1 MEAPNRLTEAVQELR
16 RLMDLKDVQEDA
28 LKSTNKLLKELKE
41 RVIPKIMEDG
51 EIEQARIEKAGTVSI
66 TQQLYVSMTPA
77 SDEDAE
83 APFYDWARENAPDL
97 IKPYIHPGR
106 LKSWAG
112 ECLEQGVALPD
123 NMLKATFVPTAKLL
137 RRG

>member
-1 MEAPNRLTEAVQELR
+1 MNAPNRLTEATQELR

-28 LKSTNKLLKELKE
+28 LKNTNKKLKELKE
-41 RVIPKIMEDG
+41 RVIPKIMEDS

-66 TQQLYVSMTPA
+66 VQELYVTMAPA
-77 SDEDAE
+77 SEEDAE
-83 APFYDWARENAPDL
+83 APFYDWARNHAPDL

-106 LKSWAG
+106 LKSWAK
-112 ECLEQGVALPD
+112 ESLTNGVALPD
-123 NMLKATFVPTAKLL
+123 NMLRATFVPTAKLL